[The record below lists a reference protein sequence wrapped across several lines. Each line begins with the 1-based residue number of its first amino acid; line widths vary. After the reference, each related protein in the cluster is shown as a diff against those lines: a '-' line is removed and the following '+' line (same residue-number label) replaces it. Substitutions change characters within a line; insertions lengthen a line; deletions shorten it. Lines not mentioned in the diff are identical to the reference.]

1 MGFEDFK
8 IENKQPEKLEREEKQ
23 ERDERLGFESM
34 EQREVIENFLDHSIL
49 SNYKKID
56 EGHNGIIGL
65 VDLVDLQKEYLE
77 LVEEAQI
84 SGMDISE
91 EKLMNVFQE
100 RFGELLETDD
110 KMAAKML
117 KIFSV
122 EKASH
127 EAAVQTKM
135 YDLIEKA
142 KLDNPDKK
150 YASTPKIYF
159 NRSVDLRLHPEL
171 KEKINHDDVHI
182 DEKVN
187 VMSMDF
193 LRGENYDYYVH
204 KEALLA
210 RGFSEEECDGKDYR
224 WMQLQLSSLGIKGF
238 AVGMDDAGF
247 KLEDTKQLNKN
258 NIEALSKFLA
268 NVPER
273 AMPKEVFE
281 KVRNTLDLAHE
292 HNVFHRDLHERNLF
306 LHLNEAR
313 ELIDVSII
321 DWGESKILSEISGL
335 KESEKK
341 QLVYGDRTGAHLD
354 DDYILKY
361 EKLLISD
368 EELAQKEKE
377 EFMTEISQSL
387 QIIKERAANP
397 DELKTNPKLK
407 AYEKLIEEI
416 EYLTENEAE
425 DKDFIE
431 NLDRELGNFS
441 SLMISDP
448 AADLQQFRLKL
459 ALWLDV
465 IKGEHG
471 AAVDEN
477 KVAEYLE
484 QNKSSKLYI
493 EKDKESFV
501 KYLKEK
507 AEQ

>member
-1 MGFEDFK
+1 
-8 IENKQPEKLEREEKQ
+8 
-23 ERDERLGFESM
+23 
-34 EQREVIENFLDHSIL
+34 
-49 SNYKKID
+49 
-56 EGHNGIIGL
+56 
-65 VDLVDLQKEYLE
+65 
-77 LVEEAQI
+77 
-84 SGMDISE
+84 
-91 EKLMNVFQE
+91 
-100 RFGELLETDD
+100 
-110 KMAAKML
+110 
-117 KIFSV
+117 
-122 EKASH
+122 
-127 EAAVQTKM
+127 
-135 YDLIEKA
+135 
-142 KLDNPDKK
+142 
-150 YASTPKIYF
+150 
-159 NRSVDLRLHPEL
+159 
-171 KEKINHDDVHI
+171 
-182 DEKVN
+182 
-187 VMSMDF
+187 
-193 LRGENYDYYVH
+193 VH